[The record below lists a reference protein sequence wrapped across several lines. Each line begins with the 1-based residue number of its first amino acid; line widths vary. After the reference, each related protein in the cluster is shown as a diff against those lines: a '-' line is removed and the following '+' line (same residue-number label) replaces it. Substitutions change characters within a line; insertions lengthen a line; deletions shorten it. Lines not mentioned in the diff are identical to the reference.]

1 MGIRNIVLAVA
12 GGPISLVTA
21 KYSIC
26 LAKLTGAKLIGLYVV
41 NEKILQELVRSKV
54 VVDVE
59 ARVYDRDLEE
69 QGTLFLERIK
79 KLAEVKGV
87 TFEGIVLK
95 GIVHHEITN
104 KAKELDADLLV
115 MGPLKEILSRK
126 EIYVE
131 EGERIFREINCPVVV
146 AKNTDIIEQLY
157 KQL

>member
-1 MGIRNIVLAVA
+1 MGIRNIILAVA
-12 GGPISLVTA
+12 GGPASLVTA

-26 LAKLTGAKLIGLYVV
+26 LAKLTGAKLTGLYVV

-54 VVDVE
+54 VVDIE

-79 KLAEVKGV
+79 KMAESKGV
-87 TFEGIVLK
+87 IFEGIVLK
-95 GIVHHEITN
+95 GVVHREITST
-104 KAKELDADLLV
+104 AKELNADLLV

-146 AKNTDIIEQLY
+146 AKNNDIIEQLY